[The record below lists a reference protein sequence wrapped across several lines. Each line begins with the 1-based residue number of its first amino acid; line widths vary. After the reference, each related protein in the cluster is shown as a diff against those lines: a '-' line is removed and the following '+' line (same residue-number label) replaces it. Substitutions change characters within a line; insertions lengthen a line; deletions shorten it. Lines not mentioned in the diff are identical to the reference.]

1 MSVSGFP
8 TRTLYG
14 ATAAV
19 SLRRLVNDEILYT
32 ASRFDEGSTAFEFLC
47 ECGDLRCR
55 EYVKMTRAAYAKTAA
70 GSVVGHD

>member
-19 SLRRLVNDEILYT
+19 SIRRLVNDEILNT
-32 ASRFDEGSTAFEFLC
+32 AARFDEESTVFSFLC

-55 EYVKMTRAAYAKTAA
+55 EYVKMTRAAYAQTTA